1 MGMGGAYRSKTAFYR
16 NTVTKQKTT
25 KVWGLGGRP
34 WTCGLIQPEKITNY
48 CNMYGPWGG
57 PRQWGFHTQPYFVP
71 CSPLQSLTAFCC
83 FFEEFYWGI
92 RRPFFLT
99 LKNSWGIPGGVLDPR
114 IHAYFSKACTPE
126 RTMSLTSKVKCIR
139 MRGDRGDRC
148 LKIQPSKLAP
158 DHKLSD
164 FPTALLSHGLVTAHQ
179 AVGPR
184 NIG

>member
-1 MGMGGAYRSKTAFYR
+1 MVSYNPKKSQTIAICM
-16 NTVTKQKTT
+16 
-25 KVWGLGGRP
+25 GLGGDHASEDSIHNHI
-34 WTCGLIQPEKITNY
+34 LYLVIQWRLTL
-48 CNMYGPWGG
+48 
-57 PRQWGFHTQPYFVP
+57 
-71 CSPLQSLTAFCC
+71 PLQSLTAFCC

-158 DHKLSD
+158 GHKLSD